1 MDVNVDFLLVVASC
15 HVFFF
20 LTLVVTA
27 SVSKP
32 MLPERNSLVIDDF
45 WCKYSMIGGPNG

>member
-1 MDVNVDFLLVVASC
+1 MLIFDGCCFMSC
-15 HVFFF
+15 VFF
-20 LTLVVTA
+20 LTLVVPA
-27 SVSKP
+27 SLSKP